1 MSNAAFDD
9 MIYSLRKLGGQ
20 EFVNEVAKEAAPLLN
35 DAVKATAR
43 AGTSPDGTPW
53 APRKKDGAP
62 ALAGA
67 DKDVTTAAHGPI
79 VRMTLTGGPVYAQ
92 FGARGP
98 KREVIPSGGGEI
110 PDHVNAAI
118 TKAAEKVFERITGGR

>member
-9 MIYSLRKLGGQ
+9 MISILRKLGGE

-92 FGARGP
+92 VGARGP
-98 KREVIPSGGGEI
+98 KRGVIPSGGAQI
-110 PDHVNAAI
+110 PAVASDAILEAARR
-118 TKAAEKVFERITGGR
+118 VFDRITGGR